1 MRRSTSRTPVLDL
14 SLYRHLGQPM
24 AGVFD
29 PVGIAAATVLA
40 VGGLLVGAWGLRRRD
55 LDR

>member
-1 MRRSTSRTPVLDL
+1 M
-14 SLYRHLGQPM
+14 GQPM

-29 PVGIAAATVLA
+29 PVGIVAAVVLA
-40 VGGLLVGAWGLRRRD
+40 VGGLLVGAWGLQRRD